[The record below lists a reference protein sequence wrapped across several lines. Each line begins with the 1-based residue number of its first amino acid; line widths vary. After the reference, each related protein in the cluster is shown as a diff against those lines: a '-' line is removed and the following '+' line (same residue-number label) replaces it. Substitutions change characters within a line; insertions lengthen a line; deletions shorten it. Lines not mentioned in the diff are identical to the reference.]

1 MLHVLMDSAFIFM
14 LHVSVMIYVPCRLGQ
29 QLPLSN
35 ATPSMAVLFE
45 SL

>member
-1 MLHVLMDSAFIFM
+1 MLHVLMDAAFILM
-14 LHVSVMIYVPCRLGQ
+14 QHVSVMIYVPCRLGQ

-35 ATPSMAVLFE
+35 ATPSMTVLSE